1 MFNNG
6 KGFNP
11 MSMMGNMMGNMG
23 GKGGGNP
30 MAMISQMFGNNPQM
44 MNMAQ
49 QIMSGNVNQQQ
60 LQNMLNQQMGAGAPN
75 LQVIV
80 DTFKR
85 LQENGEVIVTDDRA
99 LYSKFAGMGIDILR
113 YSPNVRGNAIMTKAE
128 FEQKYM

>member
-1 MFNNG
+1 
-6 KGFNP
+6 
-11 MSMMGNMMGNMG
+11 
-23 GKGGGNP
+23 

-60 LQNMLNQQMGAGAPN
+60 FQNMLNQQMGAGAPN
-75 LQVIV
+75 LQVII

-99 LYSKFAGMGIDILR
+99 LYSKFAGMGVDILR